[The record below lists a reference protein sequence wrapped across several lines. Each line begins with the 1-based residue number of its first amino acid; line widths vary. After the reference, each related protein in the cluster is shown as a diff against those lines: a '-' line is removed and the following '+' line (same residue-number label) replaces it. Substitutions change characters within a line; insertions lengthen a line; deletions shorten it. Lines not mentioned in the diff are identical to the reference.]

1 MIIECKFVFRVPI
14 YNFPVVLV
22 GKVWLN
28 LRMRKSEVDNFP
40 CILLSIK
47 YFSHSIR
54 RFNIVWFI
62 FSGCDEDHGR
72 SDDHSNRCR
81 IGGSRRP
88 HELWR
93 PVVGLVVTVEQVESF
108 CRNRQGMEQFCKAH
122 FTGAIYATNS
132 FKSFL

>member
-1 MIIECKFVFRVPI
+1 M
-14 YNFPVVLV
+14 
-22 GKVWLN
+22 
-28 LRMRKSEVDNFP
+28 
-40 CILLSIK
+40 
-47 YFSHSIR
+47 

-93 PVVGLVVTVEQVESF
+93 PVVGLVATVEQVESF
-108 CRNRQGMEQFCKAH
+108 CRNRQGTKQCYEAH
-122 FTGAIYATNS
+122 FTVAIYTANS
-132 FKSFL
+132 LVLTVESA